1 MLLVDLIIQGLLKVK
16 NRWSELKVLELL
28 IATEFLFC
36 HRHMRKLWVRKS
48 RLELKSL
55 YRFAGLSNF
64 NVSG

>member
-36 HRHMRKLWVRKS
+36 HRHMRKL
-48 RLELKSL
+48 
-55 YRFAGLSNF
+55 
-64 NVSG
+64 